1 MIYTKLYKPP
11 ESLYIK
17 FEDDIKDL
25 VIDEY
30 NEVFK
35 IYTFNESDTVFLL
48 GNKNVLFN
56 FHLIESLM
64 KSNSINCTIIDK
76 YYMEYFI
83 NVNFLWDKI
92 SIYMDLEEWFIKK
105 YYNCINYSNIEKYQ
119 YSTEVL
125 EYIFSQLDYHYGKE
139 KKKMVMLLINFNI
152 FIL

>member
-48 GNKNVLFN
+48 GNK
-56 FHLIESLM
+56 
-64 KSNSINCTIIDK
+64 
-76 YYMEYFI
+76 
-83 NVNFLWDKI
+83 
-92 SIYMDLEEWFIKK
+92 
-105 YYNCINYSNIEKYQ
+105 
-119 YSTEVL
+119 
-125 EYIFSQLDYHYGKE
+125 
-139 KKKMVMLLINFNI
+139 
-152 FIL
+152 

>member
-92 SIYMDLEEWFIKK
+92 SIYMDLEEWFNWTI
-105 YYNCINYSNIEKYQ
+105 
-119 YSTEVL
+119 
-125 EYIFSQLDYHYGKE
+125 
-139 KKKMVMLLINFNI
+139 
-152 FIL
+152 